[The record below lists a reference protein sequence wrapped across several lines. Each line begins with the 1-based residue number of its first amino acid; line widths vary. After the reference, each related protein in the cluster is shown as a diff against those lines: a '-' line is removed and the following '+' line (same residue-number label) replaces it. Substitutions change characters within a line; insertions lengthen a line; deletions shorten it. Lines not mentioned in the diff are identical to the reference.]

1 MEDGLI
7 WLTVSELW
15 VYGTGIG
22 MAKQNESHHISG
34 EAEERGACAEC
45 FLWFS
50 STLSEPPSLCAGEA
64 HIQGRSPPNVLVHKL
79 DEYGF
84 LTLGFL
90 FQPRQT
96 RFTIPVT
103 L

>member
-34 EAEERGACAEC
+34 EAEERGACARVLSLV
-45 FLWFS
+45 FLYS
-50 STLSEPPSLCAGEA
+50 
-64 HIQGRSPPNVLVHKL
+64 I
-79 DEYGF
+79 
-84 LTLGFL
+84 
-90 FQPRQT
+90 
-96 RFTIPVT
+96 
-103 L
+103 